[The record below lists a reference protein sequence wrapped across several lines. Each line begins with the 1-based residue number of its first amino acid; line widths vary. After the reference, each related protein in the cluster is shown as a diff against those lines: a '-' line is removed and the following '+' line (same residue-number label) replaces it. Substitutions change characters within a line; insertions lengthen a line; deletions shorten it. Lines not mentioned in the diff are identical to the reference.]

1 MSHGAAQRGAGFTL
15 VELMVVLVI
24 IGIVSAAVLLS
35 TRGGDPGRALQREA
49 DRLALCLD
57 RALDQALAGPRHLG
71 LRLGPQGYGF
81 LTYRA
86 GRWDTPADSPCPD
99 HAWPVGLRWRAQ
111 VEGRPLA
118 APSPGSI
125 LPQVYLLGSGEVSP
139 FRIELEWGGVRR
151 ILTGNALGDVRIE
164 AANP

>member
-1 MSHGAAQRGAGFTL
+1 MAQRGAGFTL

-24 IGIVSAAVLLS
+24 IGIVSAAVMLS

-81 LTYRA
+81 LAYRA
-86 GRWDTPADSPCPD
+86 GRWETPADSPCPD
-99 HAWPVGLRWRAQ
+99 HAWPVGLRWRVR
-111 VEGRPLA
+111 VEGRALA
-118 APSPGSI
+118 AAPPGSP

-139 FRIELEWGGVRR
+139 FHIELERDGARR
-151 ILTGNALGDVRIE
+151 ILVGNALGEIRIE
-164 AANP
+164 AADP

>member
-1 MSHGAAQRGAGFTL
+1 MAQRGAGFTL

-24 IGIVSAAVLLS
+24 MGIVSAAVLLS

-81 LTYRA
+81 LAYRA
-86 GRWDTPADSPCPD
+86 GRWETPADPPCPT
-99 HAWPVGLRWRAQ
+99 HAWPVGLRWRVR
-111 VEGRPLA
+111 VEGRALA
-118 APSPGSI
+118 VPPPGST

-139 FRIELEWGGVRR
+139 FRIELERDGARR
-151 ILTGNALGDVRIE
+151 ILIGNALGEIRIE
-164 AANP
+164 ATNP

>member
-1 MSHGAAQRGAGFTL
+1 MAQRGAGFTL

-24 IGIVSAAVLLS
+24 IGIVSAAALLS

-81 LTYRA
+81 LTYRT
-86 GRWDTPADSPCPD
+86 GRWETPAEPPCAD
-99 HAWPVGLRWRAQ
+99 HAWPAELRWRAR

-118 APSPGSI
+118 AAPAGAM
-125 LPQVYLLGSGEVSP
+125 LPQIYLLGSGEVSP
-139 FRIELEWGGVRR
+139 FRIDLERDGARR
-151 ILTGNALGDVRIE
+151 ILIGNALGEIRME
-164 AANP
+164 AENP